1 MIKKNNIYG
10 IISVRTSSS
19 RLNNKCLLDFGG
31 ISVLEHIIVRCQ
43 LNDIQPIVCTTDEKR
58 DDIIVQISR
67 NLGVLYFRGPKKNKL
82 LRWFYCCES
91 FGIKYFHTI
100 DADDPFFDGKSI
112 KRSMKLLQNK
122 KFDII
127 LPSKIS
133 REGGA
138 SEGYSITLKCLKKII
153 YSKNL
158 KMLNSNYDT
167 EILEAFI
174 KDKNLKSMVLKGS
187 AYQIK
192 DARLTLDYIDDYKL
206 LKKIA
211 EKCGNFSSRSFIN
224 GFLKKNKN
232 ILKINS
238 KKTDDWK
245 LKQLLFLKKKSYE
258 K

>member
-1 MIKKNNIYG
+1 M
-10 IISVRTSSS
+10 RTSSS
-19 RLNNKCLLDFGG
+19 RLSNKCLLDFGG

-43 LNDIQPIVCTTDEKR
+43 LNDIHPIVCTTDEKR
-58 DDIIVQISR
+58 DEIIVKISQK
-67 NLGVLYFRGPKKNKL
+67 LGVPYFRGPKKNKL
-82 LRWFYCCES
+82 LRWFYCCKNLN
-91 FGIKYFHTI
+91 IKYFHTI

-112 KRSMKLLQNK
+112 KRSIKLLQNK
-122 KFDII
+122 KFDIV

-158 KMLNSNYDT
+158 KMLDSNYDT

-174 KDKNLKSMVLKGS
+174 KNKNLKYVALRGS

-192 DARLTLDYIDDYKL
+192 DARLTLDYKDDYRL
-206 LKKIA
+206 LKKIL
-211 EKCGNFSSRSFIN
+211 EKCGNFSSRSIIN
-224 GFLKKNKN
+224 SFLKKNKN
-232 ILKINS
+232 ILKINA
-238 KKTDDWK
+238 KKTYNWK